1 MIAVDEAALECD
13 LAETYHIYDYRAL
26 TPDRV
31 ALFSIGLRDN
41 SRIKLKINDQKCSF
55 ETLLL
60 AAAVDRLSLL
70 FWSKT
75 DDAKNNRNRP
85 ASILAKLT
93 ESEPQRDFVVF
104 ESAEAFEEALKEIN
118 ERGGN

>member
-1 MIAVDEAALECD
+1 MIATDEAALECD
-13 LAETYHIYDYRAL
+13 FAETYHIYDYRAL

-31 ALFSIGLRDN
+31 ALFSIGLRDD
-41 SRIKLKINDQKCSF
+41 SRIKLRLNDQKYSI

-75 DDAKNNRNRP
+75 ESAKKNRNRP
-85 ASILAKLT
+85 ISILAKMMKT
-93 ESEPQRDFVVF
+93 EPHREFMTF
-104 ESAEAFEEALKEIN
+104 ESAESFEKAMQEIN
-118 ERGGN
+118 KRGGD